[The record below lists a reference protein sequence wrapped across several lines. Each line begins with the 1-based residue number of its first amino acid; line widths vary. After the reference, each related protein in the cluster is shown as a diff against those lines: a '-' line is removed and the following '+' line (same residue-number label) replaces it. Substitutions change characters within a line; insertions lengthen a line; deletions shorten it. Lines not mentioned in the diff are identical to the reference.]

1 MTINGNAKL
10 IFTVVMS
17 VLATQAAV
25 LGVGLTRLDA
35 MIDTKIEAKLGIRDI
50 LLRAEIAKIQIEQA
64 SVRAELLAI
73 QAAVIKNG
81 LAFDEFSNMRGKDW
95 EDLRY
100 KLGEIV
106 SRQKAMEDQLREHR
120 MSAEPSR

>member
-25 LGVGLTRLDA
+25 FGVGLSRLDV
-35 MIDTKIEAKLGIRDI
+35 MIDTKIEAKLGTRDI
-50 LLRAEIAKIQIEQA
+50 LLRAEMAKIQIEQA
-64 SVRAELLAI
+64 AVRAELLAI

-81 LAFDEFSNMRGKDW
+81 IAFDEFSSMRGKDW

-100 KLGEIV
+100 KLGEIAA
-106 SRQKAMEDQLREHR
+106 RQKSSEDQLREHR